1 MIIIFFLVLILILI
15 FLYLKCENEKFIS
28 YSVDT
33 LDSVTKHECY
43 LIIDTILDDINTK
56 YKKRLVRG
64 EIERVEKTFVN
75 KNTLNYKI
83 NIFIYNLDKHTNQKI
98 LFDITYD
105 SETIVINS
113 INNGISRDILNI
125 ERDAIPER
133 GSILY
138 KPKVNMDLVQKNND
152 LKNNHTIVDFAETRD
167 KHQNRTKWILDN
179 DALLFDNK
187 KAVDVS
193 SNIKLQWDCFGIP
206 TNDKESKQLRNIP
219 NFVISNYTE
228 KNDLYN
234 WLFDPSRDSAS
245 RPIGITGASG

>member
-15 FLYLKCENEKFIS
+15 FLYLKCENEKFVS

-56 YKKRLVRG
+56 YKKNLVRG
-64 EIERVEKTFVN
+64 EIDRVEKTFVN

-83 NIFIYNLDKHTNQKI
+83 NIFIYNLDRHSNQKI

-105 SETIVINS
+105 SETIVVNS
-113 INNGISRDILNI
+113 INNGVKKILDI
-125 ERDAIPER
+125 ERDAVPER

-138 KPKVNMDLVQKNND
+138 KPKVNMDLVQKNNE
-152 LKNNHTIVDFAETRD
+152 LKNNHSAVDFVETSD
-167 KHQNRTKWILDN
+167 KQQNRTKWILDN
-179 DALLFDNK
+179 EAKLFDNK
-187 KAVDVS
+187 DDVDRA
-193 SNIKLQWDCFGIP
+193 SNIKLQWDCFGIA
-206 TNDKESKQLRNIP
+206 TNDNSNKTLRNIP
-219 NFVISNYTE
+219 KFVISNYTE

-234 WLFDPSRDSAS
+234 WLFNPAQDSAS
-245 RPIGITGASG
+245 RPVGITGARG